1 MGSRSSAARAWVV
14 LTMAFAFSSLVR
26 GAAPSLTLDR
36 APGPWRVGLNGV
48 TGGSY
53 VIQAATN
60 GMSDPAQWL
69 PLVTLNLTGPTQSW
83 LDVQPGPGRV
93 YRALQLPGP
102 PMEPST
108 DFRLIDHQGN
118 SRSLHYFHNDPVVRA
133 VVVCFTGNGCGK
145 IREMIPAIKALTNRF
160 TSQGVRFWLVDAN
173 QGDNRSNILAEAVS
187 LGISNGPP
195 ILHDPAQVVARS
207 YGATHTPEA
216 IAVSTANLQVFY
228 RGAIDDRLSSN
239 AVSTTQHYLSN
250 ALVTFL
256 AGTTVSPSRTVPA
269 GCAIT
274 YRPRYTNLT
283 YAGDIAPILIS
294 RCVRCHSPGNIAPWD
309 MTSHAVIQ
317 DFAPAIRD
325 SVVDGHMPPWTA
337 DPHYGVFTNDAS
349 LRPDE
354 LAKLVQWID
363 DGAPKGPLEPDPL
376 AALPVVTNYPF
387 AWPSDLGAPA
397 GILRI
402 PNQSIPAT
410 GTVGYRYI
418 TVTNT
423 LFSTNVWL
431 RAAVVRPGNT
441 RVVHHALLFEG
452 DENASLGGL
461 AGYFA
466 GYVPGVDAT
475 SFPPSTGKLMRPGQ
489 VYTFQMHYT
498 TAGTAQSDRT
508 EVGFYLAP
516 APPAY
521 ALQTKSAFNV
531 FFTIPANSRDYT
543 STATFPTSGTL
554 TTNILL
560 YEMSP
565 HMHLRGSRFTYEAIY
580 PNGTRE
586 TLLSVPNYVFHW
598 QALYRLTTPK
608 YLPKGSRIRCVAG
621 WDNTAQ
627 NHHLLEEYEATGDSR
642 YLPSSSVGFGDQSY
656 EEMFIGY
663 LNYAEVP

>member
-1 MGSRSSAARAWVV
+1 MRPLNSVIRAVV
-14 LTMAFAFSSLVR
+14 CLVVAFGFSFMVQA
-26 GAAPSLTLDR
+26 AAPRVTLDR
-36 APGPWRVGLNGV
+36 IPGPWRVGLEGE

-53 VIQAATN
+53 AVEFSTN
-60 GMSDPAQWL
+60 SVADPADWS
-69 PLVTLNLTGPTQSW
+69 PLVTLNLTGTTQSW
-83 LDVQPGPGRV
+83 LDAQGGPARF
-93 YRALQLPGP
+93 YRAVQLPGP
-102 PMEPST
+102 PSELST

-118 SRSLHYFHNDPVVRA
+118 SRSLHYHHNDATVRV
-133 VVVCFTGNGCGK
+133 VVVCFTVNGCSK

-160 TSQGVRFWLVDAN
+160 ASQGVQFWLVDAN
-173 QGDNRSNILAEAVS
+173 AADNRSNILAEAVS

-207 YGATHTPEA
+207 YGATRTPEA
-216 IAVSTANLQVFY
+216 IAVNTANLQVFY

-239 AVSTTQHYLSN
+239 AVATTQHYLSN
-250 ALVTFL
+250 ALVNFL
-256 AGTTVSPSRTVPA
+256 AGGVVSPSRTLPA
-269 GCAIT
+269 GCDVT

-283 YAGDIAPILIS
+283 YSGDIAPMLIS

-309 MTSHAVIQ
+309 MTSHAVIH
-317 DFAPAIRD
+317 DYAPAIRD
-325 SVVDGHMPPWTA
+325 SVVNGHMPPWTA

-349 LRPDE
+349 LTPGE
-354 LAKLVQWID
+354 LSKLVQWLD
-363 DGAPKGPLEPDPL
+363 DGAQKGVLEPDPL
-376 AALPVVTNYPF
+376 ATLPVVTNYPF

-418 TVTNT
+418 SVTNT

-452 DENASLGGL
+452 DETSTLGGL
-461 AGYFA
+461 TGYFA

-475 SFPPSTGKLMRPGQ
+475 SFPPNTGKLMRPGQ

-498 TAGTAQSDRT
+498 TAGTAQTDLT
-508 EVGFYLAP
+508 EVGFYLAAATP
-516 APPAY
+516 ALT
-521 ALQTKSAFNV
+521 LQTKAAFSVTFN
-531 FFTIPANSRDYT
+531 IPANSRTY
-543 STATFPTSGTL
+543 TATANFPSSGNL

-565 HMHLRGSRFTYEAIY
+565 HMHLRGSRFTYDVTY

-586 TLLSVPNYVFHW
+586 VLLSVPNYIFHW
-598 QALYRLTTPK
+598 QALYRLATPK

-627 NHHLLEEYEATGDSR
+627 NHHLAEEYEASGDSR
-642 YLPSSSVGFGDQSY
+642 YLPTSSVGFGEQSY
-656 EEMFIGY
+656 QEMFIGY